1 MGMADWFKK
10 RNEANAVNNIRM
22 HIKLVHEG
30 LGEFEQLV
38 DGKDVFDKLKSTER
52 EADDTRRKILI
63 DLAEGALEPEDKRDL
78 MGLARKVDDVLNKA
92 FSAGK
97 LLKLLKVDKNGKFLL
112 KHMTRDTARAVSA
125 LGKAVEA
132 FSSGNKG
139 AAMSLLDEVGEIE
152 REVDAYY
159 ADSLKFI
166 MRIRDKCHPAEVIL
180 LHELFLNIENA
191 CDACRDAGERLKIII
206 VANW

>member
-1 MGMADWFKK
+1 MGLADWFKK
-10 RNEANAVNNIRM
+10 RNEANAVNNIRR
-22 HIKLVHEG
+22 HITLVHEG

-38 DGKDVFDKLKSTER
+38 EGKDVLDKLKSTER

-97 LLKLLKVDKNGKFLL
+97 ILKLLKVDKDGKFLL

-125 LGKAVEA
+125 LGKAVDA

-152 REVDAYY
+152 REVDTSY
-159 ADSLKFI
+159 AESLKV
-166 MRIRDKCHPAEVIL
+166 MMKKKGNPAEVIL

-191 CDACRDAGERLKIII
+191 CDSCSDAGERLKVII
-206 VANW
+206 VASW